1 MMTKYKVGI
10 KQDDGFNLMRRLLVP
25 GGGHIKRIALAT
37 GAKLTVRGEGSGHSD
52 GPSQK
57 EMKDEPLAICICSAY
72 PSSLD
77 NAQHHTEELI
87 LQLHEDYRTFCRSRS
102 LSVPQLIVH
111 SGETSSW

>member
-25 GGGHIKRIALAT
+25 GGGHIKRIAIAT
-37 GAKLTVRGEGSGHSD
+37 SAKLTVRGEGSGAS
-52 GPSQK
+52 SK

-77 NAQHHTEELI
+77 NARLLTEELV

-102 LSVPQLIVH
+102 LSVPQLVVH
-111 SGETSSW
+111 PGETSSW